1 MKTLKLQ
8 VGKTYRSREGE
19 VVKIVKH
26 DVGSPWPY
34 CGSSGKGYAADGK
47 WASMG
52 SPCDLIEEVT
62 ISDANQKQNEMET
75 LKLEVGKT
83 YRSRKGEEV
92 KIVRMGNKGWDY
104 WEGSN
109 GEWYYEGGKW
119 SYVSEEHP
127 EDLIE
132 EVPSEPTC
140 HTFDVPDGVK
150 KITVSQVGNR
160 IVVEMV
166 PEERKEPKPGGVSGS
181 LTPFGESIKL
191 LRDLADLQNGAPLEQ
206 YRKEWEETMKQV
218 YDFLNRWEG
227 Q

>member
-1 MKTLKLQ
+1 MK
-8 VGKTYRSREGE
+8 
-19 VVKIVKH
+19 
-26 DVGSPWPY
+26 
-34 CGSSGKGYAADGK
+34 
-47 WASMG
+47 
-52 SPCDLIEEVT
+52 
-62 ISDANQKQNEMET
+62 T

-83 YRSRKGEEV
+83 YRNRNGEEV
-92 KIVRMGNKGWDY
+92 KIVRMGNKGWYY

-119 SYVSEEHP
+119 SYISEKHP

-132 EVPSEPTC
+132 EVPSEPTRY
-140 HTFDVPDGVK
+140 TFAIPDGATK
-150 KITVSQVGNR
+150 LTVEQVSNR

-166 PEERKEPKPGGVSGS
+166 PGKGPNLGDVSGS

-218 YDFLNRWEG
+218 YDFLDRWEG